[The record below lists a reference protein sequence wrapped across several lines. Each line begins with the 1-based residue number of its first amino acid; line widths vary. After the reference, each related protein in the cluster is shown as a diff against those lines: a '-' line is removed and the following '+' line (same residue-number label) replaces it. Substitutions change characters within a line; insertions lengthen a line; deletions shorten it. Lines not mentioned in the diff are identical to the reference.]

1 MIIISHDPALC
12 WHDHVNRVSD
22 ACISQSLA
30 MSCMIIISS
39 YLDKML
45 IDDRTDVKYII
56 V

>member
-22 ACISQSLA
+22 TCISQSLA

-39 YLDKML
+39 HLDKML
-45 IDDRTDVKYII
+45 IDDRCEIHYSI
-56 V
+56 